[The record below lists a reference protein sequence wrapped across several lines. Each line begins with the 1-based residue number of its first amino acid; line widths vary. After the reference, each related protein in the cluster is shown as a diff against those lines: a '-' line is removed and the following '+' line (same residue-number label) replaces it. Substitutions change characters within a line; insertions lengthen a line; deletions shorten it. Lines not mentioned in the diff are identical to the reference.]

1 LEMIDLCV
9 MCDEELRAACHA
21 ASARL
26 DGARNAPRAARFRTR
41 SIGKAT
47 ESTYRHNDVPFS
59 QFPRK
64 VTSRSSLE
72 TDVAATRNYSAIRD
86 PSRHR
91 VSLLSVSDNE
101 SRIYYQR
108 LSIEGSHSED

>member
-1 LEMIDLCV
+1 MIDLRV

-26 DGARNAPRAARFRTR
+26 DDSIERETLRVPLAFERVRSEKQRKARIHARN
-41 SIGKAT
+41 S
-47 ESTYRHNDVPFS
+47 VPFS

-91 VSLLSVSDNE
+91 VFLLSVSDIRIQNLL
-101 SRIYYQR
+101 SR
-108 LSIEGSHSED
+108 SGSS